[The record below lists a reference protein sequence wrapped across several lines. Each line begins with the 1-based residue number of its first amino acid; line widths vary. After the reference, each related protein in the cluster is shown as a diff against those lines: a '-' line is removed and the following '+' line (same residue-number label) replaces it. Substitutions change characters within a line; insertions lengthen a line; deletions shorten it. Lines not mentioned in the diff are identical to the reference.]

1 MRGLWVKLSLAF
13 AGVVILSLLATSLL
27 IGLATAGEF
36 GVYVAQGNRRWA
48 EALAPALAN
57 YYLQNRG
64 WDGVESFLEPSSPM
78 MPGMGPMH
86 HPMGMGGAAMWR
98 MMGHR
103 FILADEAGRVRWDS
117 EGTWVGTLLPEA
129 VRNAGAPIRVGDRIV
144 GWLVIGDT
152 GSLSDPSAQFLG
164 RVGWAIGWSTF
175 VGIVLALGAGTLV
188 FSRLV
193 RPLRALQQAARR
205 IAAGDLRA
213 QIPAQEAG
221 ELGEVAQAFNRMAEA
236 LARAEQ
242 QRRQML
248 ADIAHE
254 LRTPLGILQGHLEAL
269 IDGVLPLELEQ
280 IAQIHDEVR
289 HLARLV
295 EDLRLLTLAEAGQL
309 RLDREMVDL
318 KRLIEETVDGI
329 ALQAAEK
336 GLHLEVEVPAELPP
350 ILADPTRIRQVLM
363 NLLTNAVRYT
373 PSGGQIVVRAQDLGD
388 GVRVSVRDT
397 GIGIAPEDLPHVF
410 DRFYRAERSRSRADG
425 GSGLGLAIARHLI
438 EAHGGRIGVES
449 TPGEGT
455 CFFFTLPRLETIRG
469 ASPLPRGARDVE

>member
-1 MRGLWVKLSLAF
+1 MRGLWVKLSLTF
-13 AGVVILSLLATSLL
+13 AGVVILSLLATSLM

-36 GVYVAQGNRRWA
+36 RIYVAQGNRRWA

-64 WDGVESFLEPSSPM
+64 WDGVESFLEPSNPM
-78 MPGMGPMH
+78 MPGRGPMH
-86 HPMGMGGAAMWR
+86 PPMGMGGAAMWR

-103 FILADEAGRVRWDS
+103 FIMADEAGRVRWDS
-117 EGTWVGTLLPEA
+117 EGTWMGTLLPEA
-129 VRNAGAPIRVGDRIV
+129 VRNVGAPIRVGDRIV
-144 GWLVIGDT
+144 GWLVIEDT
-152 GSLSDPSAQFLG
+152 GSLSDPSTQFLG

-175 VGIVLALGAGTLV
+175 VGIVMALGAGTLV

-205 IAAGDLRA
+205 IATGDLGTR
-213 QIPAQEAG
+213 IPAQDAG

-280 IAQIHDEVR
+280 VAQIHDEVR

-309 RLDREMVDL
+309 RLDREIVDL

-329 ALQAAEK
+329 AFQAAEK
-336 GLHLEVEVPAELPP
+336 GLHLEVELPAELPP
-350 ILADPTRIRQVLM
+350 ILADPTRVRQVLM

-388 GVRVSVRDT
+388 GVQVSVRDT

-425 GSGLGLAIARHLI
+425 GSGLGLAIAKHLI

-455 CFFFTLPRLETIRG
+455 CFFFTLPRSETVRG
-469 ASPLPRGARDVE
+469 VSPLRWAARDVA